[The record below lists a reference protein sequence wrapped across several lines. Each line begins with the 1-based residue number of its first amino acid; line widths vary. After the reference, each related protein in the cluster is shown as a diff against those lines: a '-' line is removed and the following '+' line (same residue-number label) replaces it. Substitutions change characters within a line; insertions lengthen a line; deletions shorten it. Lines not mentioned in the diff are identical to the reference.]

1 MLQNKLVYVVG
12 TKLFYDIRVFE
23 NFDSAYECFKKC
35 ITTEISRCNHLTDEQ
50 KEQAFSE
57 FDYYC
62 SSFEKQDHK
71 CITGSTFYEVEDI
84 FREKVTYYFYTEIL
98 ERQVNYGKR

>member
-12 TKLFYDIRVFE
+12 TKLFYNIRVFE

-35 ITTEISRCNHLTDEQ
+35 ITTEINHCNHLTDEQ
-50 KEQAFSE
+50 KEQTFKE
-57 FDYYC
+57 FDNYC
-62 SSFEKQDHK
+62 SFFEKKNYK
-71 CITGSTFYEVEDI
+71 CFTGTTYYEVENV
-84 FREKVTYYFYTEIL
+84 FRKKVTYYFSTEIL

>member
-1 MLQNKLVYVVG
+1 MLQNKLVYVIG
-12 TKLFYDIRVFE
+12 TKLFYNIRVFE

-35 ITTEISRCNHLTDEQ
+35 ITTEISRCEHLTDKQ
-50 KEQAFSE
+50 KEQAFNE

-62 SSFEKQDHK
+62 SFFEKQNHEH
-71 CITGSTFYEVEDI
+71 ITGSTFYEVETV
-84 FREKVTYYFYTEIL
+84 FRKKVTYYFSTEIL

>member
-12 TKLFYDIRVFE
+12 TKLFYNIRVFE

-35 ITTEISRCNHLTDEQ
+35 ITAEISRCKHLTDKQ
-50 KEQAFSE
+50 KEQAFNE

-62 SSFEKQDHK
+62 SFFEKQDYK
-71 CITGSTFYEVEDI
+71 CITGSTFYEVETV
-84 FREKVTYYFYTEIL
+84 FKKKVAYYFSTEIL
-98 ERQVNYGKR
+98 ER